1 MPRIAMEPA
10 VVVVARVR
18 SMSSESN
25 VGPALPAVKPHDTVH
40 LPPRAGAPTPR
51 PRPPHLSGRIRPSA
65 S

>member
-25 VGPALPAVKPHDTVH
+25 V
-40 LPPRAGAPTPR
+40 
-51 PRPPHLSGRIRPSA
+51 
-65 S
+65 